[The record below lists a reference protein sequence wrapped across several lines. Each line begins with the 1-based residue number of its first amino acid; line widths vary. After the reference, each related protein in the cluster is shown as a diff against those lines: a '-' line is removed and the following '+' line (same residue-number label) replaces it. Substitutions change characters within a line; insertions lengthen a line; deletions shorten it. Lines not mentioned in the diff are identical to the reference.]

1 MRIAGLNNWIS
12 ELAPHIREELR
23 SRMHKRHIPAGQLI
37 REAGDP
43 GLSICQVDEGYIKL
57 VADLPGGERAL
68 LAFYVPGNV
77 FGETA
82 VICGRSLFHTTIAAT
97 DVTLSALSKT
107 EFDACYARFPEIPE
121 ALCRKFAYTVSSTI
135 HFREVKAQHSI
146 GAQVAIVML
155 NLAECSSTPYIGNS
169 KEIDIPITIA
179 ELSAFLGVTRQTV
192 QKEITKLKN
201 ARLVSKSLSRWK
213 INDVGKLSELTAST
227 ELRVFDL

>member
-23 SRMHKRHIPAGQLI
+23 GRMQTRHVPAGQLV

-57 VADLPGGERAL
+57 VADLPSGERAL
-68 LAFYVPGNV
+68 LAVFVPGNV

-82 VICGRSLFHTTIAAT
+82 VICGRNLFHTTIAAT
-97 DVTLSALSKT
+97 DVTLSVLPKA
-107 EFDACYARFPEIPE
+107 EFEACYARFPEIPE

-135 HFREVKAQHSI
+135 RFREVKSEHPI
-146 GAQVAIVML
+146 GEQVAIVML
-155 NLAECSSTPYIGNS
+155 NLAECSSTPRIGNS

-201 ARLVSKSLSRWK
+201 ARLLSKSLNRWK
-213 INDVGKLSELTAST
+213 INDVGKVSELIASA
-227 ELRVFDL
+227 DASAI